1 MSTTNDTLNVLSFN
15 CWGLVVVA
23 KHREFRL
30 RAIATALQHQNCDI
44 ITLQEVWVQKD
55 FEYIQEAVKQT
66 LPYTKYFYSGAL
78 GSGLAILSRFPIIS
92 TSYHRYALNGKPLK
106 FWHGDYYVGKG
117 VGSALVDHPAI
128 GLLEVFNTHLHAG
141 YGPKAQYTAHRATEC
156 WQLANILRQSAAM
169 GRQIVMSGDFNSVPS
184 SFNYRLIRDHGF
196 MSDSWLQLHGEPD
209 ATQFDMDNITE
220 DAYTQYFGFTC
231 NSPYNTFSR
240 YYDHGDST
248 NAKKLLGKRL
258 DYIFYRHSPQ
268 LTCIESKVVLTGLVP
283 DSSMSYSDHFGVV
296 SVFSTTPSPHA
307 QQQEKEMAPIPSLL
321 CHPNYTH
328 LQPSIVQ
335 EILDELRQDRDKA
348 KEHAHTL
355 LYAFALCVLLQ
366 IVFYILIV
374 VLPTTLSYHGT
385 LPIILVTV
393 FDGALMNLTSLL
405 IPLFHQRNRDTS
417 TQSG

>member
-1 MSTTNDTLNVLSFN
+1 MANNDTLNVLSFN
-15 CWGLVVVA
+15 CWGLAVVA

-30 RAIATALQHQNCDI
+30 KAIAKALQQENCDI
-44 ITLQEVWVQKD
+44 ITLQEVWVSKD
-55 FEYIQEAVKQT
+55 FEFIQEAVKQT

-92 TSYHRYALNGKPLK
+92 TAYHRYALNGKPLK
-106 FWHGDYYVGKG
+106 FLHGDYYVGKG
-117 VGSALVDHPAI
+117 VGSALVNHPTI
-128 GLLEVFNTHLHAG
+128 GLLEIFNTHLHAG
-141 YGPKAQYTAHRATEC
+141 YGPKDQYKAHRATEC
-156 WQLANILRQSAAM
+156 WQLANILRNSAAM

-209 ATQFDMDNITE
+209 ADQFDMENITA

-240 YYDHGDST
+240 YYDHGDNT

-268 LTCIESKVVLTGLVP
+268 LKCIESKVVLTGLVP

-296 SVFSTTPSPHA
+296 SVFSTTPHA
-307 QQQEKEMAPIPSLL
+307 QQDKEMAPIPSLL
-321 CHPNYTH
+321 CHPNYTR
-328 LQPSIVQ
+328 LQPSVIQ
-335 EILDELRQDRDKA
+335 QILDELRQDRDKA
-348 KEHAHTL
+348 QTHAHTL
-355 LYAFALCVLLQ
+355 LYAFVLCVLLQ

-385 LPIILVTV
+385 LPIILVAV
-393 FDGALMNLTSLL
+393 FDGALMNLASLL
-405 IPLFHQRNRDTS
+405 APSKELYYNSS
-417 TQSG
+417 TK

>member
-1 MSTTNDTLNVLSFN
+1 MSTNDTLNVLSFN
-15 CWGLVVVA
+15 CWGLAVVA

-30 RAIATALQHQNCDI
+30 RAIAKALEQQNCDI

-55 FEYIQEAVKQT
+55 FEYIQETVKQT
-66 LPYTKYFYSGAL
+66 LPHTAYFYSGAL

-92 TSYHRYALNGKPLK
+92 TTYHRYALNGKPLK

-117 VGSALVDHPAI
+117 VGSALVDHPTI
-128 GLLEVFNTHLHAG
+128 GLLEIFNTHLHAG
-141 YGPKAQYTAHRATEC
+141 YGPKNQYKAHRATEC

-209 ATQFDMDNITE
+209 ADQFDMDHITP

-283 DSSMSYSDHFGVV
+283 DSSMSFSDHFGVV
-296 SVFSTTPSPHA
+296 SIFSTTQ
-307 QQQEKEMAPIPSLL
+307 QQQEKEMAPIASLL

-328 LQPSIVQ
+328 LQRSIIQ
-335 EILDELRQDRDKA
+335 EILDELRQDQDNA
-348 KEHAHTL
+348 K
-355 LYAFALCVLLQ
+355 

-374 VLPTTLSYHGT
+374 VLPTTLSYHGP
-385 LPIILVTV
+385 LPVVLITV

-405 IPLFHQRNRDTS
+405 IPVLS
-417 TQSG
+417 TK